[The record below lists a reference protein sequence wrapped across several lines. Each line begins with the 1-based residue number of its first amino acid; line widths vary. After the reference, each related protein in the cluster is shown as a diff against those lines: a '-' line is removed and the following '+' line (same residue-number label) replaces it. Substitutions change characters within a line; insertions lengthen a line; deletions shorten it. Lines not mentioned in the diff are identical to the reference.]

1 MWTPEAFPRLLALE
15 QRFLSLLL
23 EKETTEQMTSFTVH
37 VNITCKILS
46 VGGSMVAV
54 WFVTVI
60 LNGSFLP
67 NCTYRLV
74 TAPNALS
81 LLSTV

>member
-15 QRFLSLLL
+15 QRLLSLLL
-23 EKETTEQMTSFTVH
+23 ERETTEQMTSFTVH
-37 VNITCKILS
+37 VNTTCKILS
-46 VGGSMVAV
+46 VVGSRAAV
-54 WFVTVI
+54 WFLTVI

-67 NCTYRLV
+67 HCTYRLV

-81 LLSTV
+81 LSSTV